1 MSIEG
6 LDFRNYKI
14 INQSINFKDWALCQL
29 KDWTLNTVFVT
40 WVMRKINQSINF

>member
-1 MSIEG
+1 MSIER
-6 LDFRNYKI
+6 LDFRNYKE
-14 INQSINFKDWALCQL
+14 INQSIFKDWALCRL

>member
-6 LDFRNYKI
+6 LDFRNYKK

-29 KDWTLNTVFVT
+29 KDWTLEIT
-40 WVMRKINQSINF
+40 KKSINQSIFKD

>member
-14 INQSINFKDWALCQL
+14 NQSIFKDWALCQL
-29 KDWTLNTVFVT
+29 KDWSLKISKLKLPPNT
-40 WVMRKINQSINF
+40 